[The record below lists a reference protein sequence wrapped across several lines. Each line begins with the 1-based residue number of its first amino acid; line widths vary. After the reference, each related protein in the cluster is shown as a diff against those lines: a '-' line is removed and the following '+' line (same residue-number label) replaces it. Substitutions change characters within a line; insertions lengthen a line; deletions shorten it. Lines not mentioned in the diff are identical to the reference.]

1 MKAISQIVG
10 NQEVKVRFLNSDENG
25 FLDMMEIDF
34 KNVFRRMQ
42 GDFNFGI
49 DVREFGYLNNN
60 KYTTLTDSQLE
71 DKFIF
76 IN

>member
-1 MKAISQIVG
+1 
-10 NQEVKVRFLNSDENG
+10 
-25 FLDMMEIDF
+25 
-34 KNVFRRMQ
+34 MQ